1 MWLARVTSDKQ
12 TLKDTSQPYPQTN
25 INDTMSAPQCPDTR
39 EPSPFI
45 PAGIFP
51 IIVLPP
57 ELKIQIASYL
67 TPRGIFALLLSSPAF
82 ECLLYVFT
90 TRYTREQVICKDR
103 RLYCYTPLQ
112 YFCSRGVERVVKR
125 MLEAGVDANEID
137 LRDNA
142 HQISPLIQA
151 VGFRSGNIVD
161 LLLQH
166 GARVDDVDQAQR
178 RNLHFSTYWNT
189 ALHIAV
195 GAPHS
200 IPPRWDNDQEGYNR
214 RGSEIPRIVDLLL
227 AAGANAND
235 LNMDR
240 YTPLHIACATP
251 HINPLCVRSLI
262 AAGGDVSRITSWWE
276 DHIQSIHF
284 AANSGNV
291 EVLQMLLDSG
301 ADAEAI
307 SMHGVRP
314 LDLAV
319 LHRRKA
325 VVEML
330 VQAGANVSGKIQEN
344 GQDPEVLDPFEL
356 VTETATWEEFK
367 AWVHA
372 RGLRWTGCTVGQW
385 WNQGKEPGMIPL
397 RRGQGRDMRSWLPI

>member
-1 MWLARVTSDKQ
+1 MLA
-12 TLKDTSQPYPQTN
+12 L
-25 INDTMSAPQCPDTR
+25 
-39 EPSPFI
+39 PS
-45 PAGIFP
+45 
-51 IIVLPP
+51 

-90 TRYTREQVICKDR
+90 IRYTREQVICKDR
-103 RLYCYTPLQ
+103 LVYCYTPLQ

-125 MLEAGVDANEID
+125 MLEAGVDANETD
-137 LRDNA
+137 HYNYKN
-142 HQISPLIQA
+142 QISPLIQA
-151 VGFRSGNIVD
+151 VGFRSASIVD
-161 LLLQH
+161 LLLRH
-166 GARVDDVDQAQR
+166 GARVDDVDQAKR
-178 RNLHFSTYWNT
+178 RTLHFSTYWNT

-195 GAPHS
+195 GTPNS
-200 IPPRWDNDQEGYNR
+200 IFPRWDNDQEGYNR

-227 AAGANAND
+227 AAGANPND
-235 LNMDR
+235 LNMDM

-251 HINPLCVRSLI
+251 HTNPLCVRSLI
-262 AAGGDVSRITSWWE
+262 AAGADVFRAASWWE
-276 DHIQSIHF
+276 DHVQPIHF

-301 ADAEAI
+301 ADAEAMT
-307 SMHGVRP
+307 MHGVRP

-319 LHRRKA
+319 LHRRRA

-330 VQAGANVSGKIQEN
+330 VRAGANVSARIQEN
-344 GQDPEVLDPFEL
+344 GHDPEVLDPFEL

-372 RGLRWTGCTVGQW
+372 RGLRWSGCTVGQW
-385 WNQGKEPGMIPL
+385 WNQGKWPGMIPL
-397 RRGQGRDMRSWLPI
+397 RRGQGRDMRRWLPI